1 MKYIIVDQNIHY
13 YIIYYITILILVYSV
28 NTFNDFHIY
37 NNLQLNNSVEFV
49 MFSVNVVV
57 RQTCKNVTGVFSDS
71 KLKRKM
77 SSVQWFLIISKN
89 DSDVSLWDRQYACSP
104 V

>member
-37 NNLQLNNSVEFV
+37 NNLQLN
-49 MFSVNVVV
+49 
-57 RQTCKNVTGVFSDS
+57 K
-71 KLKRKM
+71 
-77 SSVQWFLIISKN
+77 
-89 DSDVSLWDRQYACSP
+89 
-104 V
+104 